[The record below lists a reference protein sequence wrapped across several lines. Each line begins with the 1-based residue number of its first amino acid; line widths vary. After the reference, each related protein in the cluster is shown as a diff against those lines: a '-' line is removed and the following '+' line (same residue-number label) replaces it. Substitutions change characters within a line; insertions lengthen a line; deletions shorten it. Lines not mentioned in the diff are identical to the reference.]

1 MSGVSIRSDIAIL
14 VATHREY
21 CFDFKN
27 GWVIPIAIDGLY
39 QRLSVEARA
48 NYLTDDIGDSISD
61 RKPHFNEVSAIYW
74 AWKNLPTDIF
84 GLYHYRRYL
93 NFSRHSHCSLPS
105 VQCRANAE
113 TLAMLTHAPQAEAI
127 TRILGVCDII
137 VPRPLV
143 FSSSVREHYQ
153 SSHPGR
159 SWEIMCEAVQMVA
172 PRVARFLPWFNEN
185 ASFHFCN
192 MFICRR
198 AVLDEYC
205 RCHFPILEYVVKK
218 LGVPDSPSDARD
230 QPQRYPG
237 YLAERLLNL
246 FIHAR
251 RLRKY
256 EAQMIYL
263 ED

>member
-1 MSGVSIRSDIAIL
+1 
-14 VATHREY
+14 
-21 CFDFKN
+21 
-27 GWVIPIAIDGLY
+27 
-39 QRLSVEARA
+39 
-48 NYLTDDIGDSISD
+48 
-61 RKPHFNEVSAIYW
+61 
-74 AWKNLPTDIF
+74 
-84 GLYHYRRYL
+84 
-93 NFSRHSHCSLPS
+93 
-105 VQCRANAE
+105 
-113 TLAMLTHAPQAEAI
+113 
-127 TRILGVCDII
+127 
-137 VPRPLV
+137 
-143 FSSSVREHYQ
+143 
-153 SSHPGR
+153 
-159 SWEIMCEAVQMVA
+159 MCEAVQMVA

-185 ASFHFCN
+185 ASFHSCN

-205 RCHFPILEYVVKK
+205 KFLFPILDYVVKT
-218 LGVPDSPSDARD
+218 LGVPDSPPDARD